1 MPLKPD
7 TPEPV
12 ENPAARF
19 LPLLSGFTCLALVAI
34 LCWLLLQGGPAAVV
48 HHDLP
53 PPPTIE
59 FSLDI
64 NTAGPAELA
73 VLPGIGPTIATRL
86 IEYRRLNGPFPSLEA
101 ITAVPGIGPATL
113 TRMRP
118 YLRPIPGSGPD

>member
-12 ENPAARF
+12 EHVAARF
-19 LPLLSGFTCLALVAI
+19 LPLLSGLTFLALVAI
-34 LCWLLLQGGPAAVV
+34 LCWLLRQGGLKAVV
-48 HHDLP
+48 HHDRP
-53 PPPTIE
+53 PAPTIE

-64 NTAGPAELA
+64 NTAGPDELA
-73 VLPGIGPTIATRL
+73 VLPGIGPTMATRI
-86 IEYRRLNGPFPSLEA
+86 IEYRQLNGPFPNLEA

-118 YLRPIPGSGPD
+118 YLRPIPGTGPD